1 MQRCLYTT
9 SFEDGFGTSCM
20 INPFSGKENVW
31 KIEKAK
37 QAKKIA
43 IIGGGPAGLQAAWIL
58 GKKGHQVTVYEKEAT
73 AGGQYRL
80 ASVPVMKQDLA
91 KTISTYLAF
100 CQKYNVT
107 VKYQTTATKELLAT
121 ENFDEIIVATGSLP
135 VIPGI
140 SGIDNS
146 NVYKANDIL
155 SFKQVFKN
163 QKVLVLGAGL
173 VGVETAELIGEY
185 GNQVTVVDMLD
196 KAAPL
201 AAKRPRQNLLEHVK
215 QLGINILLNSKV
227 LKINSDGIVYQ
238 QDGNEKTLTGFDAI
252 VLAFGSKPNDEL
264 YQDIKDLGNVYVIGD
279 ALKAG
284 DAKKAIYEATKLA
297 LKL

>member
-1 MQRCLYTT
+1 MI
-9 SFEDGFGTSCM
+9 FEFYNNT
-20 INPFSGKENVW
+20 E
-31 KIEKAK
+31 
-37 QAKKIA
+37 
-43 IIGGGPAGLQAAWIL
+43 
-58 GKKGHQVTVYEKEAT
+58 GHQVTVYEKEAT

-121 ENFDEIIVATGSLP
+121 ENFNEIIVATGSLP
-135 VIPGI
+135 IIPRI

-146 NVYKANDIL
+146 NVYKANDFL
-155 SFKQVFKN
+155 SFKHVFKN

-201 AAKRPRQNLLEHVK
+201 APKRPRQNLLEHVK

-227 LKINSDGIVYQ
+227 LKINPDGIVYQ